1 MKRLDRI
8 KKLREEATQY
18 PWRLDCSGDGE
29 NYVMQGGTTPNAIA
43 CYITEK
49 DGALI
54 AAAPTELEWLEGWAR
69 RAEEALTEAVK
80 IYDGEGWD
88 SEDERSLLA
97 ELEGE

>member
-69 RAEEALTEAVK
+69 RAEPWLRDFDRNVLDDLECGGLDNL
-80 IYDGEGWD
+80 ID
-88 SEDERSLLA
+88 